1 MINYEEEILVSVRRI
16 MRAIDRQSSYLIKNF
31 GLTTPQLL
39 CLKYI
44 ESEEPLT
51 PGLLS
56 QKINLSHAT
65 VTGIVNRLEKK
76 RLIKKKPNKKD
87 GRSVLLSIT
96 KKGQS
101 LLKDSPSMLQEYF
114 VKELSKLQ
122 DWEKTFILSALQ
134 RIVSIL
140 DAEEIKAAPVLT
152 TGPVEAEPEQVLGLL
167 EDEK

>member
-1 MINYEEEILVSVRRI
+1 MIKYEEEILISVRRI

-44 ESEEPLT
+44 ASEGPLS
-51 PGLLS
+51 PGHLS

-76 RLIKKKPNKKD
+76 GLIKKQPNKKD
-87 GRSVLLSIT
+87 GRSVLLSVT
-96 KKGQS
+96 KRGQS
-101 LLKDSPSMLQEYF
+101 LLKESPPMLHEYF
-114 VKELSKLQ
+114 IKELSQLQ

-134 RIVSIL
+134 KIVSIL
-140 DAEEIKAAPVLT
+140 DAEEIKAAPILT
-152 TGPVEAEPEQVLGLL
+152 TGPIEAEK
-167 EDEK
+167 D